1 MDEKLNLMRGILRET
16 GGCVVAFSGG
26 VDSAVVT
33 ALAREVLGDRVLAVT
48 GDSESLAAREREDAV
63 RVAASTGA
71 RHRFIRTKEL
81 SDGRYAG
88 NPPNRCFYCKD
99 ELYSRLFEIAREEGL
114 PAVVDGQNADD
125 ASDYRPGSEAARRHA
140 VRSPLKE
147 AGLSKA
153 EVREIARAR
162 EIPIWDK
169 PASPCLAS
177 RFPYG
182 TPITAELLDR
192 VDTAEIFVR
201 SLGFRDVRVRA
212 RGGSATVE
220 VEPGSVARL
229 LEPVLASRVVEA
241 LQDMGF
247 ADVRIDP
254 EGFRSGKLNDQIVNG
269 ESMNG

>member
-1 MDEKLNLMRGILRET
+1 M
-16 GGCVVAFSGG
+16 
-26 VDSAVVT
+26 
-33 ALAREVLGDRVLAVT
+33 
-48 GDSESLAAREREDAV
+48 
-63 RVAASTGA
+63 
-71 RHRFIRTKEL
+71 
-81 SDGRYAG
+81 
-88 NPPNRCFYCKD
+88 
-99 ELYSRLFEIAREEGL
+99 
-114 PAVVDGQNADD
+114 DGQNADD
-125 ASDYRPGSEAARRHA
+125 ALDYRPGSEAARRHA

-229 LEPVLASRVVEA
+229 LEPVLASRVAEA

-254 EGFRSGKLNDQIVNG
+254 EGFRSGKLNDGITDG
-269 ESMNG
+269 ESVNR

>member
-1 MDEKLNLMRGILRET
+1 M
-16 GGCVVAFSGG
+16 AFSGG
-26 VDSAVVT
+26 VDSAVV
-33 ALAREVLGDRVLAVT
+33 AVLAREVLGDRVLAVT
-48 GDSESLAAREREDAV
+48 GDSESLPARERGDAV
-63 RVAASTGA
+63 RVAAFAGV

-81 SDGRYAG
+81 SDARYAS
-88 NPPNRCFYCKD
+88 NPANRCFYCKD
-99 ELYSRLFEIAREEGL
+99 ELYSRLFEIAGDEGL
-114 PAVVDGQNADD
+114 AAVVDGQNADD

-153 EVREIARAR
+153 EVREIARAHG
-162 EIPIWDK
+162 IPIWDK

-182 TPITAELLDR
+182 TPITAGTLAR
-192 VDTAEIFVR
+192 ADTAEIFVR
-201 SLGFRDVRVRA
+201 SLGFRDVRVRV

-229 LEPVLASRVVEA
+229 LEPDLASRVVEA
-241 LQDMGF
+241 LQGIGF

-254 EGFRSGKLNDQIVNG
+254 EGFRSGKMNDDVANG
-269 ESMNG
+269 EWVNR

>member
-1 MDEKLNLMRGILRET
+1 MREKTAEKLKGAREIVRGT

-26 VDSAVVT
+26 VDSAVVA
-33 ALAREVLGDRVLAVT
+33 ALAREVLGNRVIAVT
-48 GDSESLAAREREDAV
+48 GDSESLAAREREDAR
-63 RVAASTGA
+63 RVAVFTGV

-81 SDGRYAG
+81 SDGRYAE
-88 NPPNRCFYCKD
+88 NPPDRCFYCKD

-114 PAVVDGQNADD
+114 TAVVDGQNADD

-162 EIPIWDK
+162 GIPIWDK

-182 TPITAELLDR
+182 TRITAELLDR
-192 VDTAEIFVR
+192 VDSAEIFVR

-212 RGGSATVE
+212 RGRSATVE
-220 VEPGSVARL
+220 VEPGGVARL
-229 LEPVLASRVVEA
+229 VKPALAVPVIEA
-241 LQDMGF
+241 LQGMGF

-254 EGFRSGKLNDQIVNG
+254 EGFRSGKLNDGIV
-269 ESMNG
+269 E

>member
-1 MDEKLNLMRGILRET
+1 MEILRET

-33 ALAREVLGDRVLAVT
+33 AVAREVLGDRVLAVT
-48 GDSESLAAREREDAV
+48 GDSESLPARERGDAV
-63 RVAASTGA
+63 RVAAFTGV

-81 SDGRYAG
+81 FDARYAS
-88 NPPNRCFYCKD
+88 NPANRCFYCKD
-99 ELYSRLFEIAREEGL
+99 ELYARLFEIAGDEGL
-114 PAVVDGQNADD
+114 AAVVDGQNADD

-162 EIPIWDK
+162 GIPIWDK

-182 TPITAELLDR
+182 TPITADMLAR
-192 VDTAEIFVR
+192 ADTAEIFVR
-201 SLGFRDVRVRA
+201 SLGFRDVRVRV

-229 LEPVLASRVVEA
+229 LDPALVSRVVEA
-241 LQDMGF
+241 LQGMGF

-254 EGFRSGKLNDQIVNG
+254 EGFRSGKMNDDVANG
-269 ESMNG
+269 EWVNR